1 MGVGTFGSRSAA
13 VGGSA
18 LLLSARQVRAKA
30 VKIAAALLEAAEED
44 IAYEAGAAHV
54 RGTPSRQVTLAEIA
68 RAAYAATRLPAGM
81 EAGLEATTFFDPP
94 NYVFPFGAQV
104 AVVEVDA
111 DTGFVRLQRF
121 ISVDDCGNVI
131 NPMLV
136 DGQVQGGITQG
147 AAQALWEE
155 IVYDQEGQLLT
166 GNLATYA
173 APTALEVP
181 MFETDRTVTPTDVNP
196 LGAKGVGE
204 LATVGAAATVVN
216 AVMDALAP
224 FGIKHLDMPLTPA
237 KVWEAIQAARS
248 RPS

>member
-1 MGVGTFGSRSAA
+1 
-13 VGGSA
+13 
-18 LLLSARQVRAKA
+18 
-30 VKIAAALLEAAEED
+30 
-44 IAYEAGAAHV
+44 
-54 RGTPSRQVTLAEIA
+54 
-68 RAAYAATRLPAGM
+68 
-81 EAGLEATTFFDPP
+81 
-94 NYVFPFGAQV
+94 
-104 AVVEVDA
+104 VDV

-237 KVWEAIQAARS
+237 KVWEAIQAAQP